1 MHWHFA
7 FRFIT
12 ELFRTEAFVPWNLSI
27 FRENMRTEVNA
38 EPSSIYM
45 VAMNMHTT
53 HAQQVVI
60 EKPGV

>member
-1 MHWHFA
+1 
-7 FRFIT
+7 
-12 ELFRTEAFVPWNLSI
+12 
-27 FRENMRTEVNA
+27 MRTEVNA